1 VIGDAVTICLVGYL
15 LSELGE
21 VVLAV
26 GVLNVGEQFGA
37 FLHEVV
43 SSPEEI
49 PG

>member
-1 VIGDAVTICLVGYL
+1 VVGDAVTICLIGNL

-26 GVLNVGEQFGA
+26 GILDVGEQFGT

-43 SSPEEI
+43 SSPEKI
-49 PG
+49 PS